1 MPELARVLRQEGVL
15 QLMFKNGDG
24 IITVFDRD
32 YGTERSFQLYDERE
46 LLQVLKRYDT
56 ELIEA
61 ASPDE
66 LGGLLYFTDPKPVDH
81 CVFFARKGGS

>member
-1 MPELARVLRQEGVL
+1 
-15 QLMFKNGDG
+15 
-24 IITVFDRD
+24 
-32 YGTERSFQLYDERE
+32 
-46 LLQVLKRYDT
+46 VLKRYDT

-81 CVFFARKGGS
+81 CVFFACKGGS